1 MKKRI
6 TLFNIITSLLMQL
19 IGIISGLIVPRLIL
33 ASFGSNVNGL
43 VSSIGQFLK
52 FISLVEGG
60 ITGVIMANLY
70 KPLVDRDMEKASSV
84 LVAAKKFYQKI
95 AYIFIVYTII
105 IGLIYP
111 LFVDSGFSYWY
122 VFTLTCIISIGTM
135 LEYMVS
141 LTLST
146 LLNADKKAYVISL
159 TTIVTTILN
168 IGITYVVVRV
178 YPDVIL
184 LKFASSILFVIKPIV
199 YSIYIKKNYDINWKA
214 NQNNEL
220 IKERWNGFAINF
232 AFFIHSCTDIT
243 ILTFLT
249 DLKTVSVYG
258 VYNLIIG
265 KVNIL
270 VHSLTASIE
279 PTIGHAYAKADL
291 KEMHDKMDLYEF
303 IIFFAVGFLFSITGL
318 LITPFVMIYT
328 RGITDADYY
337 QPLFAAALVLAEAL
351 YLLRSPHVSLAYS
364 ANRFKDISIP
374 AYIEAGINIVA
385 SLILVKI
392 WGILGVSI
400 GTVLGMAYRMVF
412 HVHYTHKIIPDRR
425 PLIFY
430 KKLVIISG
438 MVVLGIVISN
448 ICYPFTNFT
457 LQQWVLHGIFYSF
470 VFGLLALITSICFFN
485 KEIRYI
491 LKYISNRRK

>member
-6 TLFNIITSLLMQL
+6 TLYNIITSLMMQAV
-19 IGIISGLIVPRLIL
+19 GIVSGLIVPRLIL
-33 ASFGSNVNGL
+33 GSFGSDVNGL
-43 VSSIGQFLK
+43 VASIGQLLN

-70 KPLVDRDMEKASSV
+70 KPLVDRDMEKTSSV
-84 LVAAKKFYQKI
+84 LVSAKLFYKKV
-95 AYIFIVYTII
+95 AYIFIIFTVVV
-105 IGLIYP
+105 GLLYP
-111 LFVDSGFSYWY
+111 LFVDTGFSYWY
-122 VFTLTCIISIGTM
+122 VFALTCIISLGTM

-146 LLNADKKAYVISL
+146 LLNADKKAYVISW
-159 TTIVTTILN
+159 TVIATTILN
-168 IGITYVVVRV
+168 IVITYIVVNF
-178 YPDVIL
+178 YPDIIV
-184 LKFASSILFVIKPIV
+184 LKLASSILFIAKPIV
-199 YSIYIKKNYDINWKA
+199 YSIYIKKNYNINWNA
-214 NQNNEL
+214 EQNNEL

-243 ILTFLT
+243 VLTFLT
-249 DLKTVSVYG
+249 DLRTVSIYS

-265 KVNIL
+265 KVNTL

-279 PTIGHAYAKADL
+279 PTIGQAYAKADL
-291 KEMHDKMDLYEF
+291 DELHDKMDLYEF
-303 IIFFAVGFLFSITGL
+303 IIFFTVGFLFSITGL

-400 GTVLGMAYRMVF
+400 GTVLGMTYRMVF

-425 PLIFY
+425 PMIFY
-430 KKLVIISG
+430 RKLVVISS
-438 MVVLGIVISN
+438 MVVLGIVVCN
-448 ICYPFTNFT
+448 ICYPFISFT
-457 LQQWVLHGIFYSF
+457 LQQWILHGILYSF
-470 VFGLLALITSICFFN
+470 IFCVLALITSICFFN

-491 LKYISNRRK
+491 LKYMSNRRK